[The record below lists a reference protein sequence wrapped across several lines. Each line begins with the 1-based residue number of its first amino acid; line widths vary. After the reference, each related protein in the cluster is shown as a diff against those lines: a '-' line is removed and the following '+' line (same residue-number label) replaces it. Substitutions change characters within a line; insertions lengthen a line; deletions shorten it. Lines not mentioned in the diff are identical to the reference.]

1 MTNPNLLL
9 LVDGHSLAFRAYYA
23 LAKSSKGPLR
33 TSTGIPTSICFGF
46 LNSLIQV
53 IESQQPQYVALAFD
67 RPEPSFRHESDSQ
80 YKANRQETPEDF
92 LSDIL
97 NLQDL
102 LNALNLQIVTSAGYE
117 ADDVIGTLAHQAHQQ
132 GYGVK
137 ILTGDRDLF
146 QLVDNQEQIQVLYL
160 NKNSYSEFNA
170 AAVAEKM
177 GVQPSQI
184 VDYKALSGDASD
196 NISGVRGIGEKT
208 AIKLLQEYTDLADIY
223 GNLDK
228 LPSAIKTKL
237 QAGKDDA
244 EKSYYLAKLALDV
257 PVTFS
262 PETFRL
268 KGFSQQDIKPILEKL
283 ELKTFVK
290 KLEKLQVQLGGA
302 LEPVLD
308 LAQSEQLS
316 LFDQPVNKPFA
327 ITPEIIDTPEKLT
340 RLVGILK
347 GIKTPV
353 AWDTETTALDPRQA
367 KLVGIGCC
375 WGSNPTEIAY
385 IPLHHTTGITLNTQE
400 ALDILRP
407 ILEGSTYPKVF
418 QNTKF
423 DRSIFYHQGINLDGV
438 VFDTMLASYVLH
450 PELTHNLS
458 DLCDRYLD
466 DITSLSYKD
475 LNIPKNKTIADLD
488 IPTVAN
494 YCGMDAY
501 ATFNL
506 FAILKAKLA
515 KIPPLN
521 QLFENVEQPLEIVL
535 ATMEETGILIDVP
548 YLKEFSQ
555 QLEQDLDILEQ
566 KAYEAAGETFNL
578 SSPKQLSEILFDKL
592 NLNRK
597 KSRKIKTG
605 YSTDHATL
613 EKLQGDHP
621 LIDYILEN
629 RTLAK
634 LKSTYID
641 ALPELVCTTGRI
653 HTDFN
658 QAVTTTG
665 RLSSSNP
672 NLQNIPIRT
681 DFSRK
686 IRQAF
691 LPEPGWLLVA
701 ADYSQIE
708 LRILAHLSQEPVL
721 IEAYNNHQDVHKVT
735 AQLLFDK
742 KDISPQERNLGKT
755 INFGVIYG
763 MGSQRFARESG
774 FSVEES
780 RKFINKYHQQYSKI
794 FEYLE
799 AMKKQAISKGY
810 VTTILGRRRYF
821 NFVSPALRLLRNQPI
836 ESIDLDRLNM
846 SYEDSQLLRGAAN
859 APIQGSSADIIK
871 IAMVKIHEILKSYRA
886 KLLLQVHDEL
896 VLEIPPEE
904 QSELQAKIKEV
915 METSVSLSI
924 PLVVEVKSGH
934 NWMEAK

>member
-1 MTNPNLLL
+1 
-9 LVDGHSLAFRAYYA
+9 
-23 LAKSSKGPLR
+23 
-33 TSTGIPTSICFGF
+33 
-46 LNSLIQV
+46 
-53 IESQQPQYVALAFD
+53 
-67 RPEPSFRHESDSQ
+67 
-80 YKANRQETPEDF
+80 
-92 LSDIL
+92 
-97 NLQDL
+97 
-102 LNALNLQIVTSAGYE
+102 
-117 ADDVIGTLAHQAHQQ
+117 
-132 GYGVK
+132 
-137 ILTGDRDLF
+137 
-146 QLVDNQEQIQVLYL
+146 
-160 NKNSYSEFNA
+160 
-170 AAVAEKM
+170 
-177 GVQPSQI
+177 
-184 VDYKALSGDASD
+184 LSGDASD

-208 AIKLLQEYTDLADIY
+208 AIKLLQEYTSLAEIY

-228 LPSAIKTKL
+228 LPGAIKTKL

-244 EKSYYLAKLALDV
+244 EKSYYLAKIALDV
-257 PVTFS
+257 PVNFS

-290 KLEKLQVQLGGA
+290 KLEKLQIQLGGA

-327 ITPEIIDTPEKLT
+327 ITPEIIDTTEKLT
-340 RLVGILK
+340 RLVNLLK
-347 GIKTPV
+347 GIKIPV

-423 DRSIFYHQGINLDGV
+423 DRGIFYHQGINLDGV

-466 DITSLSYKD
+466 NITSLSYKD
-475 LNIPKNKTIADLD
+475 LNIHKNKTIADLD

-506 FAILKAKLA
+506 FPILKAKLA
-515 KIPPLN
+515 KIPQLH

-535 ATMEETGILIDVP
+535 ATMEETGILIDIP

-555 QLEQDLDILEQ
+555 QLEQELHILEQ

-681 DFSRK
+681 EFSRK

-799 AMKKQAISKGY
+799 AMKKQAICKGY
-810 VTTILGRRRYF
+810 VSTILGRRRYF
-821 NFVSPALRLLRNQPI
+821 NFVSPALKLLRNQPI
-836 ESIDLDRLNM
+836 ESIDLDGLNM

-904 QSELQAKIKEV
+904 QMELQAKIKEV